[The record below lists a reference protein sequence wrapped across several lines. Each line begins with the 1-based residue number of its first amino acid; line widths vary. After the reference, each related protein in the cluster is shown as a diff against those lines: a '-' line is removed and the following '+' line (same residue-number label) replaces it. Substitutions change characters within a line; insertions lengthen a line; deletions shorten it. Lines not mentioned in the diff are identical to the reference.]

1 MPPLPFRFL
10 HPCIGELLTLFR
22 GWSSFW
28 SVLLEVSHCIPRS
41 YRGLY
46 LHSIFTAATA
56 LTIGFPS
63 GSGVI
68 WLNNVQCNGNE
79 SRLIDCP
86 ASQLGFSN
94 CGHSSDVGVACSATS
109 CTHGDVRLVNKITR
123 MSLQQGMVEICINN
137 IWGRVC
143 SDDGWR
149 KPDAEVTCRQ
159 LGLQYTSM

>member
-1 MPPLPFRFL
+1 M
-10 HPCIGELLTLFR
+10 
-22 GWSSFW
+22 
-28 SVLLEVSHCIPRS
+28 
-41 YRGLY
+41 Y

-56 LTIGFPS
+56 LTVGFPS

-86 ASQLGFSN
+86 ANQLGFST

-109 CTHGDVRLVNKITR
+109 CTHGDVRLINKITR
-123 MSLQQGMVEICINN
+123 MSLQQGRVEICINN

-143 SDDGWR
+143 SNAWNTS
-149 KPDAEVTCRQ
+149 DAEVTCRQ
-159 LGLQYTSM
+159 LGLQFTGIIL